1 MKIDCSFEIRSSMGL
16 YELRDLFDLLHRY
29 FPEIPADPR
38 KIGSNENS
46 SEKDRTIN
54 ELNELLDRHR
64 KDAEKSNAKIESL
77 NAELKDAKEYYQL
90 AAEESSKKD
99 AQIKELTEENTK
111 KISELQREHTRELNK
126 VKDEKEK
133 EIQKL
138 QKDLNDLMKRISV
151 YEPSLSGDVGEDKYF
166 SIEGPILNETLSDD
180 APIIGRVDV
189 DGNAIYQ
196 FNVEKGPHKSM
207 CQKIAELEQ
216 FFDIVDHIDGANHI
230 SMCEWGKAKY
240 NNGTMVPIEPK
251 AKIKLT
257 RE

>member
-1 MKIDCSFEIRSSMGL
+1 MKIDCSFEIRSSMSL
-16 YELRDLFDLLHRY
+16 YELGDLFDLLHRY
-29 FPEIPADPR
+29 FPQIPTDPQ
-38 KIGSNENS
+38 KIASNESS

-54 ELNELLDRHR
+54 ELYELLDS
-64 KDAEKSNAKIESL
+64 KDAEESIAKIKSL
-77 NAELKDAKEYYQL
+77 NAELKDAKEKYQL
-90 AAEESSKKD
+90 AKKESSEKD
-99 AQIKELTEENTK
+99 SQIKELTEENAK
-111 KISELQREHTRELNK
+111 KNSELQCEHTRELNK

-151 YEPSLSGDVGEDKYF
+151 YEPSLSGDVGDNKYF
-166 SIEGPILNETLSDD
+166 CIEESILNETLSDD
-180 APIIGRVDV
+180 APIIGRVNV

-207 CQKIAELEQ
+207 CQKIEELKQ
-216 FFDIVDHIDGANHI
+216 FFDIIDCIEDSNHI
-230 SMCEWGKAKY
+230 CIVEWGKGFFK
-240 NNGTMVPIEPK
+240 NGTLVSIEQK